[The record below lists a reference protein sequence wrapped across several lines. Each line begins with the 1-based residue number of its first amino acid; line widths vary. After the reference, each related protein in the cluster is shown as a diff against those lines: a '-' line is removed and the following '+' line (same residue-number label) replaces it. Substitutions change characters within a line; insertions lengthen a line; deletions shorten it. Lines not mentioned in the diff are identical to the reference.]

1 MGLGSEA
8 GGGGCTC
15 RGGRCCGG
23 TGSPGGS
30 ATCGTSELPVC
41 VGGGCGITCV
51 LEEED
56 GADLLGGTGV
66 VIALLSCGAF
76 LVGESL
82 LFSLAGLSSSE
93 ELDELELELE
103 LELEDSDSGV
113 SGSWDG
119 CGGGC

>member
-1 MGLGSEA
+1 M
-8 GGGGCTC
+8 TC
-15 RGGRCCGG
+15 
-23 TGSPGGS
+23 
-30 ATCGTSELPVC
+30 A
-41 VGGGCGITCV
+41 

-56 GADLLGGTGV
+56 VADLAGV
-66 VIALLSCGAF
+66 GFVIAFLSCGDF

-113 SGSWDG
+113 SGSCDG
-119 CGGGC
+119 CDGGC